1 MASYIEFK
9 EPISVTTDIKVDG
22 TSLGSNAFN
31 STTIPT
37 DNKQLING
45 AGYVTSS
52 GNTVIGTNSNISLT
66 GAEVINSII
75 LSSGVVTGFN
85 KRTLT
90 LGNLGFTGDSNANY
104 ITNNNQLTNGAGYI
118 TSFTNNYLNGLSF
131 DTKSG
136 DLVATRQG
144 LSDVKVNLDGRYYQG
159 TPPNYY
165 LNGISKSGNT
175 ITWSVNGA
183 TNQSYT
189 FGSNAFNS
197 TTIPTNNNQITNG
210 AGYQTS
216 SQVTSTVNNA
226 ISQAFSNGYSGVIE
240 LCDCRGVPYR
250 ITIQDGL
257 ITAVEGGK

>member
-9 EPISVTTDIKVDG
+9 EPISVATDIKVDG

-52 GNTVIGTNSNISLT
+52 GNTVIGTSNNISLT
-66 GAEVINSII
+66 GAEVVNSII
-75 LSSGVVTGFN
+75 LSDGVVTGFN

-118 TSFTNNYLNGLSF
+118 TSFTNNYITGLSW
-131 DTKSG
+131 DDKTGELS
-136 DLVATRQG
+136 ASRQG
-144 LSDVKVNLDGRYYQG
+144 LSNVKVNLDGRYYQG

-165 LNGISKSGNT
+165 LNGVSKSGNT
-175 ITWSVNGA
+175 ITWSVSGA
-183 TNQSYT
+183 SNQSYT

-210 AGYQTS
+210 AGYQTA
-216 SQVTSTVNNA
+216 SQVQTEVNNA
-226 ISQAFSNGYSGVIE
+226 IAQAFANGFNGSIE
-240 LCDCRGVPYR
+240 LCDCKGNR
-250 ITIQDGL
+250 IFLTIENGL
-257 ITAVEGGK
+257 ITGFE